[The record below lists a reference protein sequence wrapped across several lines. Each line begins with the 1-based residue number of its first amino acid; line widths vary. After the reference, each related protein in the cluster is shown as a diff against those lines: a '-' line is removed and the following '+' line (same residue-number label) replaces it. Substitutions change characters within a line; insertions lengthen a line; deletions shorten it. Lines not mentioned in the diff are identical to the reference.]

1 MTNPYAA
8 YQQNSNHIESKEDL
22 LLTTLEEI
30 LSKLNIA
37 KMAIEEE
44 NITLKAENITKVTDA
59 VLVLQASL
67 DLDNGGE
74 IAKNLNDIYSFVLEE
89 LVKANLRNDKE
100 IIQNVIDILTP
111 IYEGFKE
118 AKEKLNES
126 G

>member
-8 YQQNSNHIESKEDL
+8 YQQNLNHVDSKEDL
-22 LLTTLEEI
+22 LLTTFEEI

-37 KMAIEEE
+37 KMAIDEG
-44 NITLKAENITKVTDA
+44 NIALKAENITKVTDA

-67 DLDNGGE
+67 DLENGGE

-89 LVKANLRNDKE
+89 LVKANLKNDKE
-100 IIQNVIDILTP
+100 TIQNVIEVLTP

-118 AKEKLNES
+118 AREKLN
-126 G
+126 GT